1 MFLSLAA
8 PATAEPASDQE
19 CAAHLSADGTPSA
32 PYYEC
37 VNRNDQAEDLAHG
50 FDDVA
55 RALPQG
61 TVEVIPASDTD
72 LPIGSIDYGANA
84 PADTETTYRVV
95 TDGYFAGPNGPAS
108 ASVQSLNYYTIS
120 C

>member
-1 MFLSLAA
+1 M
-8 PATAEPASDQE
+8 
-19 CAAHLSADGTPSA
+19 
-32 PYYEC
+32 
-37 VNRNDQAEDLAHG
+37 
-50 FDDVA
+50 
-55 RALPQG
+55 
-61 TVEVIPASDTD
+61 IPASDTD

-108 ASVQSLNYYTIS
+108 APVQSLNYYTIS